1 MKIDFPIPEQ
11 YDQLAALWQEAFG
24 DSEEFVEGFFCTAHA
39 PSRCRCILDGSKIVA
54 ALYWLDTHYAGQR
67 FAYLYAVAVAKSH
80 RGQGLCKALIQDTH
94 QHLALRGYDGCLL
107 YPGSDSLRELY
118 KKYGYE
124 NCTTVSRFTCASG
137 GDPVQMQRI
146 DRDAYAVARRTYIP
160 ADAVVQEEENVA
172 YLEMMAFFYQGEDFL
187 LAASTEGGR
196 LYAPEYL
203 GPRERIP
210 GILAALHCTEGTFQT
225 PGREIPFAMFL
236 PLHADAKAP
245 GYFGLAF
252 N

>member
-11 YDQLAALWQEAFG
+11 YDQLSKLWQEAFG

-39 PSRCRCILDGSKIVA
+39 PSRCRCIMEDGQVVA

-80 RGQGLCKALIQDTH
+80 RGRGLCKELILDTH
-94 QHLALRGYDGCLL
+94 KHLALRGYDGCLL
-107 YPGSDSLRELY
+107 YPGSESLRDLY
-118 KKYGYE
+118 RKYGYE
-124 NCTTVSRFTCASG
+124 NCTTVSRFTCVAAET
-137 GDPVQMQRI
+137 PVELQRI
-146 DRDAYAVARRTYIP
+146 DRDTYAEARRTYLP
-160 ADAVVQEEENVA
+160 EDGVVQEEENVA
-172 YLEMMAFFYQGEDFL
+172 YLEMSAFFYAGEGFL
-187 LAASTEGGR
+187 LAASTESGK
-196 LYAPEYL
+196 LYSPEYL
-203 GPRERIP
+203 GPREMAP

-225 PGREIPFAMFL
+225 PGGDIPFAMFL
-236 PLHADAKAP
+236 KLQPEVKAP